1 MLYYQNDCKLL
12 VQLLLCSKTVI
23 ILYTFQK
30 TNVRIQYKNVFT
42 SLYVQLQNMVTYF
55 QERIQMSSVAVVKYS

>member
-30 TNVRIQYKNVFT
+30 TNVGIQYKNVFT